1 VALFGFNYFIPEKK
15 LVTIDAGLAVFLHSI
30 NGFQRDFNMKTT
42 AYKFLLTGGLMAVS
56 AANLTAQPAN
66 PPGPGDRPERQAQ
79 RKQILERFDKN
90 KDGELDEEER
100 EAARESFRRG
110 PNERGRPGGPPDAS
124 GRTAGPP
131 RDRGGRARGGRGG
144 SRRGQRIEVIPKFDK
159 DNDGVLDKAER
170 SAAIKYVEE
179 QRNSEGGDDR
189 GQRGGRPPR
198 PVGGRTGRPPA
209 RGDRAA
215 RPDTRG
221 ASGRPAPEPRDFS
234 KAERLEPGNDKDL
247 GTKLY
252 DEGTLRTLF
261 INFKDNEWKEEM
273 EVFYRTDVAVP
284 ADLVVNG
291 KLYKDVGLKYRGNSS
306 FRSVSPD
313 LKRSMNL
320 YIDHKH
326 SDQKLLGYKTLNLLN
341 ANSDPTFMREVIY
354 SHVARNY
361 IPAFKGNF
369 IKVVIN
375 GESWGLYS
383 HIQQYNK
390 DFLEDNFGTRAG
402 TRWKIGAGG
411 GGSGNLRYPGD
422 KKEDYNGFQQRT
434 EGKEEAWKELEQ
446 FTKLLDETPVEEL
459 AEKLNGR
466 FDLDSAMWS
475 LALECVFQDE
485 GYFTRGSDYNLY
497 LDPKGRF
504 HLLQHDGN
512 EVMNIPGGPG
522 MPSGLSGPK
531 LEPFY
536 NADNPDRPLMYKL
549 FQVPHFKARYRHH
562 LKTITQEW
570 ITWDKIGPL
579 VEGYAAL
586 IREEI
591 KKDVR
596 KHSSYDAFEKGL
608 IQTSSD
614 GRRTKLGLR
623 PFTEGRREFLL
634 NHPEVNL
641 PSPEIVSVTELDEA
655 QSTDSTRITVET
667 TGKTLAKTV
676 VLWFADGKNE
686 PYNQVAMHPD
696 GQGVSGVFAAN
707 IPAQLAGKKIRY
719 YVEARSG
726 GADMTSDFYP
736 AHAEAK
742 PLTFRVKAPK
752 ANQSVLR
759 INEVVS
765 ENQTAGK
772 DPQGDYDDYIEI
784 ANTSD
789 SEIDLSGK
797 FLTDNKK
804 IPRKWKFPKDTK
816 IKAGGRLVVW
826 ADEDGKAEK
835 GLHANF
841 KLAKGGE
848 TIQLID
854 SDKDGNLILDEV
866 EFAKLDPDSAFRR
879 LPDGKGEFSEGTA
892 SPGTNNTK
900 EP

>member
-1 VALFGFNYFIPEKK
+1 MKI
-15 LVTIDAGLAVFLHSI
+15 TS
-30 NGFQRDFNMKTT
+30 FQLILSF
-42 AYKFLLTGGLMAVS
+42 GLMAS
-56 AANLTAQPAN
+56 TNASLSAQPADR
-66 PPGPGDRPERQAQ
+66 PGRGDRPDREAQ

-90 KDGELDEEER
+90 NDGELDEEER
-100 EAARESFRRG
+100 EAARESFRREG
-110 PNERGRPGGPPDAS
+110 PPRLSGRPEGPPPDA
-124 GRTAGPP
+124 GR
-131 RDRGGRARGGRGG
+131 RDRGGRGGRGRG
-144 SRRGQRIEVIPKFDK
+144 GQRVELIPKFD
-159 DNDGVLDKAER
+159 NDGDGILDKAER
-170 SAAIKYVEE
+170 SAARKSVEE
-179 QRNSEGGDDR
+179 QRSGDGGGDR
-189 GQRGGRPPR
+189 GQRGGRPTR
-198 PVGGRTGRPPA
+198 PDGDRGGRPPS
-209 RGDRAA
+209 RGDRGG
-215 RPDTRG
+215 RPDPRG
-221 ASGRPAPEPRDFS
+221 GGGRPAPETRDFS
-234 KAERLEPGNDKDL
+234 KAERLEPGNGKNP

-261 INFKDNEWKEEM
+261 IMFKDDEWKEEM

-284 ADLVVNG
+284 ADLIVDG
-291 KLYKDVGLKYRGNSS
+291 KLFKDVGLKYRGNSS

-375 GESWGLYS
+375 GESWGIYS
-383 HIQQYNK
+383 HIQQFNK
-390 DFLEDNFGTRAG
+390 DFLEDNFGSRG
-402 TRWKIGAGG
+402 GVRWKIGAGG
-411 GGSGNLRYPGD
+411 GGRGNLGHPGD
-422 KKEDYNGFQQRT
+422 RKEDYGGYRLGT
-434 EGKEEAWKELEQ
+434 EGADDAWKKVAE
-446 FTKLLDETPVEEL
+446 FTKLLNETPVEEL
-459 AEKLNGR
+459 ADKLNSR
-466 FDLDSAMWS
+466 LDIDSALWS

-497 LDPKGRF
+497 LDPDERF

-522 MPSGLSGPK
+522 MPSGLRGPK

-536 NADNPDRPLMYKL
+536 NADNPDRPLMYRL
-549 FQVPHFKARYRHH
+549 FQVPHLKARYRHH
-562 LKTITQEW
+562 LKTITKEW

-586 IREEI
+586 IRNEV

-596 KHSSYDAFEKGL
+596 KHSSFEAFEKGL

-614 GRRTKLGLR
+614 GRRQKLGLK

-634 NHPEVNL
+634 NHPEVDL
-641 PSPEIVSVTELDEA
+641 PAPKIVSVTELDEA
-655 QSTDSTRITVET
+655 KSTNSTQIIAKT
-667 TGKTLAKTV
+667 TGETLAKMI

-686 PYNQVAMHPD
+686 PYGQVSMQPD
-696 GQGVSGVFAAN
+696 GQAGVGVFTAD

-726 GADMTSDFYP
+726 GAEMTSDFYP

-752 ANQSVLR
+752 TGQSVLV
-759 INEVVS
+759 INEIVS
-765 ENQTAGK
+765 ENQAVAK
-772 DPQGDYDDYIEI
+772 DPQGDFDDYIEI

-789 SEIDLSGK
+789 REVDLSGK
-797 FLTDNKK
+797 FLTDSKK
-804 IPRKWKFPKDTK
+804 NPRKWKFPKGTK
-816 IKAGGRLVVW
+816 IAADGRLVVW
-826 ADEDGKAEK
+826 ADEDSKAKE

-854 SDKDGNLILDEV
+854 SDNAGNSILDEV
-866 EFAKLDPDSAFRR
+866 KFAKLGPDSAYRR
-879 LPDGKGEFSEGTA
+879 LPDAKGPFSKGAAT
-892 SPGTNNTK
+892 PGAAN
-900 EP
+900 E